1 MNKPIGYDNRHYVDE
16 KEIMHRYDEG
26 MSVDGLIDLVMW
38 RNGVKKKEALNIVE
52 TTLLKHYKET
62 AQNA

>member
-1 MNKPIGYDNRHYVDE
+1 MNKPIGYDSRHYVDE

-26 MSVDGLIDLVMW
+26 MSVEALMNLVVS

-52 TTLLKHYKET
+52 TTLLKEW

>member
-1 MNKPIGYDNRHYVDE
+1 MNKPIGYDSRHYVDE

-26 MSVDGLIDLVMW
+26 MSVAGLIDLVMW
-38 RNGVKKKEALNIVE
+38 RNGVKKKEAAYLVE

-62 AQNA
+62 AQAN